1 MRERVSAILA
11 AMMLCVVALAAQTP
25 GPAAP
30 PTGAAP
36 AGPPQGPP
44 PKPKNLKILPEDI
57 DHDQLIAIMRGFS
70 GALGVRCTHC
80 HVGQESDPRS
90 MDFASDDKDEKTAA
104 REMLKM
110 TETINAD
117 YVRKISDNDPDA
129 NVMCLTCHRGQKHPP
144 RPLDAVLTEAVAKEG
159 VDAAIAKYKQLRAES
174 LEAGIYDFRDMTL
187 LSVARRLRDEK
198 KADQSLAVARSTVDL
213 FPNSANAAAA
223 LGMALVDSGD
233 RDGAKAQFDRALQ
246 IDPKNGMAEQGLR
259 RLNAP
264 PGAAPAGQGAPAP
277 PKP

>member
-11 AMMLCVVALAAQTP
+11 AVLLCVVALAAQTP

-90 MDFASDDKDEKTAA
+90 MDFASDDKDEKKTS

-110 TETINAD
+110 TEAINAD
-117 YVRKISDNDPDA
+117 YIKKISGDDPDA
-129 NVMCLTCHRGQKHPP
+129 NVMCMTCHRGQKHPP
-144 RPLDAVLTEAVAKEG
+144 RPLDAVLSDAVAKEG
-159 VDAAIAKYKQLRAES
+159 VDAAVAKYKQLRSES
-174 LEAGIYDFRDMTL
+174 LEAGIYDFRDTTL
-187 LSVARRLRDEK
+187 LSVARRLREEK
-198 KADQSLAVARSTVDL
+198 KADQSLAMVKSTVDL

-223 LGMALVDSGD
+223 LGMALLDSGD
-233 RDGAKAQFDRALQ
+233 RAGAKTQFDRALQ
-246 IDPKNGMAEQGLR
+246 IDPKNGMAQQGLK
-259 RLNAP
+259 RLD
-264 PGAAPAGQGAPAP
+264 APAP